1 VTLTDLIPALRGN
14 GSRRAVDKVAELR
27 DENRRL
33 LTIVAGSDDAFM
45 ILRQELDETAA
56 KQGTAEELVVQQQA
70 DLEELTVDRDAWMNE
85 ALALRARFGAQI
97 AAEANAAA
105 VTVPPM
111 VRDTAAI
118 EDQATGPIY
127 VQTLWDAA
135 AAGHLGPTAAVT
147 DPGRVAPAWARS
159 EDDTAPVPVVEPDP
173 AATH

>member
-1 VTLTDLIPALRGN
+1 MTLTDLIPALRGN

-45 ILRQELDETAA
+45 ILRQELAETKA
-56 KQGTAEELVVQQQA
+56 KQGAAEELVIQQQA
-70 DLEELTVDRDAWMNE
+70 DLEDLAADRDGWRDE

-97 AAEANAAA
+97 AAEDNANR

-111 VRDTAAI
+111 VRDTSAV

-127 VQTLWDAA
+127 VQTLWDAL
-135 AAGHLGPTAAVT
+135 GVGPTAAVT
-147 DPGRVAPAWARS
+147 DPGRVPPAWARS

-173 AATH
+173 ATTH